1 MKRRAIILVILANI
15 VYGCSFMMTSI
26 AIDSSES
33 ALFGLLAARFLIAFL
48 ALGALAV
55 CGVLKVR
62 YRGKPVHKLLGIS
75 LLYPGLYFF
84 SEAMALTQVSSA
96 IVGVVIGIAPITTA
110 LLSVLLFRRRQ
121 SGRQLAFMALSVLGV
136 LVINGLDTAG
146 LSPRSV
152 LFLALALL
160 SFSAYS
166 IGIHSAGREFTAAE
180 ITLFMMC
187 SGAVIFN
194 LLDAVT
200 RGPAAYLR
208 DFANPPFLLSVLFL
222 GVVTS
227 ALSSLA
233 LNEGLCRLPP
243 VTVSVLNNVT
253 SLVAVLCGV
262 CFLREA
268 VTAQSLAGCAL
279 ILLGCTGYSLVT
291 SDTGQEHP

>member
-1 MKRRAIILVILANI
+1 MW
-15 VYGCSFMMTSI
+15 
-26 AIDSSES
+26 
-33 ALFGLLAARFLIAFL
+33 
-48 ALGALAV
+48 
-55 CGVLKVR
+55 
-62 YRGKPVHKLLGIS
+62 KLLGIS

-96 IVGVVIGIAPITTA
+96 VVGVVIGVAPITTA
-110 LLSVLLFRRRQ
+110 LLTALLFRRRQ
-121 SGRQLAFMALSVLGV
+121 SGGQLAFMVLSVAGV
-136 LVINGLDTAG
+136 AAVNGLDTQG
-146 LSPRSV
+146 LSPRAV

-166 IGIHSAGREFTAAE
+166 IGIHSAGREFTSAE
-180 ITLFMMC
+180 ITLFMMF
-187 SGAVIFN
+187 SGMVIFH
-194 LLDAVT
+194 LLDAVS
-200 RGPAAYLR
+200 RGPLACVR
-208 DFANPPFLLSVLFL
+208 DLAKPSFLLPVLFL

-262 CFLREA
+262 FFLGEA
-268 VTAQSLAGCAL
+268 VTARVLAGCGL
-279 ILLGCTGYSLVT
+279 ILAGCTGYSLLS

>member
-1 MKRRAIILVILANI
+1 MKRRAVILVILANI

-26 AIDSSES
+26 AIAASER

-48 ALGALAV
+48 ALAALAA
-55 CGVLKVR
+55 CGAVRVR
-62 YRGKPVHKLLGIS
+62 YRGKPVWKLLGIS

-96 IVGVVIGIAPITTA
+96 VVGVVIGVAPITTA
-110 LLSVLLFRRRQ
+110 LLTALLFRRRQ
-121 SGRQLAFMALSVLGV
+121 SGGQLAFMVLSVAGV
-136 LVINGLDTAG
+136 AAVNGLDTQG
-146 LSPRSV
+146 LSPRAV

-166 IGIHSAGREFTAAE
+166 IGIHSAGREFTSAE
-180 ITLFMMC
+180 ITLFMMF
-187 SGAVIFN
+187 SGMVIFH
-194 LLDAVT
+194 LLDAVS
-200 RGPAAYLR
+200 RGPLACVR
-208 DFANPPFLLSVLFL
+208 DLAKPSFLLPVLVL

-262 CFLREA
+262 FFLGEA
-268 VTAQSLAGCAL
+268 VTARVLAGCGL
-279 ILLGCTGYSLVT
+279 ILAGCTGYSLLS